1 MDQFSMVSAGSRLSK
16 RVICRARPARRL
28 RGVLVLTLAALLGI
42 AAEARAANECGPPE
56 ARVEIV
62 CSPSNYDPAGGNVYY
77 GHDEWSGDFTIRL
90 TEGLSINY
98 DRDDP
103 DDDVYVFPL
112 NPESRLYSAVWIT
125 PGKFADYTGDVSLY
139 SSADVTSNAR
149 GIFAGHY
156 GESGALRME
165 ISGGDI
171 TTTGEFGYAIRGF
184 GADNLGDVEMIV
196 RDVTVAT
203 EGPGALGISSR
214 HGGEGDMNLDV
225 RGAAITTA
233 GDRAR
238 GVYGDHR
245 GTGDVNL
252 DVRGGAVSTMGAAA
266 LGLFAIHSGEGRLAL
281 AAQDVAIATAGDGAV
296 GVYGEHRGG
305 GTGDVN
311 LDVRGGA
318 VSTMGA
324 AAAGVFGIHEG
335 EGRLALAAQDVA
347 IATAGDRA
355 EGVYGDHRGT
365 GDVSIDIRG
374 GAIATAGDDAVGV
387 YFIHRGTGDVNL
399 DVRGGAITTAGEGAS
414 GIYGSHSFMEGDA
427 AIRVQGGAVS
437 TSGAEAFGVYGFHTG
452 AGAFEIDLRE
462 TAVATAG
469 EKAHG
474 VVIDH
479 GGSGSARIAVEGGSV
494 HAAGTDAS
502 GIQIGRLHEDG
513 TVDFAALPGEDG
525 YRKQSVTVNGAVMG
539 GSGANA
545 AGVFLAGGGKVVIG
559 PRGSLGAASGIAI
572 LTSGGAP
579 RLHVSMNL
587 DGRRMAEAIGDDWMI
602 NDGGETT
609 LLVNGVTLHEGASGA
624 TGRAVLNGA
633 RDVTLRESETVRG
646 RTFTHEDFTE
656 TYAPRAAVYEA
667 LPGLLLR
674 LHSRGPAGE
683 RLTAPG
689 SPAWVRVAGGA
700 GRYTPVQ
707 ASVGAKYD
715 FHRVEVEAGLD
726 VELGPRLTGTLSVRH
741 VQGSGDVSSPTG
753 GGEINARGL
762 GGAIGV
768 AWTGPRGYYFQ
779 GRLSVIDYD
788 VDLVSDTRGTLT
800 EDASALGHSLG
811 FETGRR
817 FTLSERLTLTPRV
830 WVTRSKISLDVTD
843 AVQSRLSTK
852 DSDRLAAGTGLVAE
866 TERVWDD
873 GTQAFAVRGA
883 LDLWRTL
890 GDGTALNVSQGAP
903 LKSVSDKTR
912 VLISLGGVYR
922 WGRFSVSSDVALGGL
937 GSRDQ
942 EYAGLLNLGIQ
953 F

>member
-1 MDQFSMVSAGSRLSK
+1 MDQFPMVSAGSRLSK

-77 GHDEWSGDFTIRL
+77 GHDESGAGDFTIRL

-103 DDDVYVFPL
+103 DDDVWVSTL
-112 NPESRLYSAVWIT
+112 NPEFRLYSAVWIT

-139 SSADVTSNAR
+139 SSADVTSNTR

-171 TTTGEFGYAIRGF
+171 TTTGEFGHAIRGF
-184 GADNLGDVEMIV
+184 GDDNLGDVEMIV

-203 EGPGALGISSR
+203 EGLGALGISSR
-214 HGGEGDMNLDV
+214 HQGEGDM
-225 RGAAITTA
+225 
-233 GDRAR
+233 
-238 GVYGDHR
+238 
-245 GTGDVNL
+245 NL

-281 AAQDVAIATAGDGAV
+281 AAQDVAITTAGDSAV

-311 LDVRGGA
+311 LDVRGGG

-374 GAIATAGDDAVGV
+374 GAI
-387 YFIHRGTGDVNL
+387 
-399 DVRGGAITTAGEGAS
+399 TTAGEGAR

-587 DGRRMAEAIGDDWMI
+587 DGRRVAEAIGDDRMI

-768 AWTGPRGYYFQ
+768 AWAGPQGYYFR
-779 GRLSVIDYD
+779 GRVSVIDYD

>member
-1 MDQFSMVSAGSRLSK
+1 MDQFPMVSAGSRLSK

-77 GHDEWSGDFTIRL
+77 GHDESGAGDFTIRL

-103 DDDVYVFPL
+103 DDDVWVSTL
-112 NPESRLYSAVWIT
+112 NPEFRLYSAVWIT

-139 SSADVTSNAR
+139 SSADVTSNTR

-171 TTTGEFGYAIRGF
+171 TTTGEFGHAIRGF
-184 GADNLGDVEMIV
+184 GDDNLGDVEMIV

-203 EGPGALGISSR
+203 EGLGALGISSR
-214 HGGEGDMNLDV
+214 HQGEGDMNLDV

-233 GDRAR
+233 GERAS
-238 GVYGDHR
+238 GIHGDHR

-252 DVRGGAVSTMGAAA
+252 DVRGGAVTTEGKNA

-281 AAQDVAIATAGDGAV
+281 AAQDVAIATAGDSAG
-296 GVYGEHRGG
+296 GVYGNHR
-305 GTGDVN
+305 GTGDMN

-399 DVRGGAITTAGEGAS
+399 DVRGGAITTAGEGAR

-768 AWTGPRGYYFQ
+768 AWAGPQGYYFQ
-779 GRLSVIDYD
+779 GRVSVIDYD